1 MPILLIC
8 LYFLY
13 AYTSEKTTLHFRTL
27 LLYNNP
33 KTHIC
38 KEGLFQILK
47 GLISEYVQYNANK
60 LEQILMLPCAVCST
74 MIISIRTSSFYDHQH
89 QNRQR

>member
-1 MPILLIC
+1 MPILLICLYFLYAFTSYMPILLIC

-33 KTHIC
+33 KTHIS

-47 GLISEYVQYNANK
+47 GLISEYVQCK
-60 LEQILMLPCAVCST
+60 QT
-74 MIISIRTSSFYDHQH
+74 
-89 QNRQR
+89 